1 MSASE
6 APVCLL
12 PEVPDSGPLFSSS
25 FHVFSFPFPFWNNP
39 VKDLTAVSGY
49 KVLTLL
55 PCLWVIK
62 LHSPVFYRA
71 TCWLGWVCHWGR
83 HVWVWAGCPQV
94 TFFQFPLLASQLHWG
109 VLERLL
115 LAFLGLIWGN
125 TLPSFLFP
133 LIYDKVMEEHIGV
146 QRPEATHP
154 GSYRWKPRARFL
166 RE

>member
-55 PCLWVIK
+55 PCL
-62 LHSPVFYRA
+62 
-71 TCWLGWVCHWGR
+71 
-83 HVWVWAGCPQV
+83 
-94 TFFQFPLLASQLHWG
+94 
-109 VLERLL
+109 
-115 LAFLGLIWGN
+115 
-125 TLPSFLFP
+125 
-133 LIYDKVMEEHIGV
+133 
-146 QRPEATHP
+146 
-154 GSYRWKPRARFL
+154 
-166 RE
+166 